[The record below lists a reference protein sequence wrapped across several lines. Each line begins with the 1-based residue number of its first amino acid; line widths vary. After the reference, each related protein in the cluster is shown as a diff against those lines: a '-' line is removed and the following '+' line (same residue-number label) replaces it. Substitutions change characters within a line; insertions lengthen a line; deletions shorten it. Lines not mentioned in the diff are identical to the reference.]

1 MIAVVMYAVLFV
13 IAIVALLICYRLNR
27 GKGGQ
32 NKPSPFTLME
42 IVNIAV
48 IGVVNGVLGTP
59 NAILGRFLMT
69 FGGPYG
75 FLLSGIISGGFYLSA
90 CLAGYIVRKPGAATM
105 SETFN
110 GIAQLL
116 SGNPNGV
123 VALLAGFFQ
132 GVSAEVGFAAFGYRK
147 WAIGVVMFSGFLA
160 PILQQI
166 PESYYFGV
174 GPMGI
179 PFNVLSLVI
188 RMVSGAIY
196 AGVIVIPLA
205 VTLAKAGV
213 LRGTRLDRAIR
224 AGHRSTEDTSATSTP
239 TSSTIVG

>member
-1 MIAVVMYAVLFV
+1 MIAIVMYAALFIV
-13 IAIVALLICYRLNR
+13 SIAALWICRQTNKK
-27 GKGGQ
+27 KGG
-32 NKPSPFTLME
+32 NIKASPFTLME
-42 IVNIAV
+42 IVIIAV

-59 NAILGRFLMT
+59 NAIIGRFLMT
-69 FGGPYG
+69 FGGQYG

-132 GVSAEVGFAAFGYRK
+132 GVGSEVAFAAFGYRK
-147 WAIGVVMFSGFLA
+147 WAVGVVMLSGFLA

-166 PESYYFGV
+166 PEAYYFGV
-174 GPMGI
+174 GPLGI
-179 PFNVLSLVI
+179 PFNILSLVI

-205 VTLAKAGV
+205 TTLVKAGV

-224 AGHRSTEDTSATSTP
+224 EGHRTTEGETKTSTP
-239 TSSTIVG
+239 SVVA